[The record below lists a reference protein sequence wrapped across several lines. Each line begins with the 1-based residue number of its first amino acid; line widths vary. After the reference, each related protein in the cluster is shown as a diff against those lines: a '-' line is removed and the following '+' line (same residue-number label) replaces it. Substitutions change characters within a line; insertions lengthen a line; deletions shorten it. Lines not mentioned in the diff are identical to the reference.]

1 MTLKNK
7 KKRLRENT
15 KISIWP
21 LTFDYYHEHEFIK
34 VLDVGRLRSGI
45 TEPAS
50 WMPITDKFD
59 YDYRESSNSFE
70 VDGTQS
76 FADKLTNKNWDQIPD
91 KPRLFLNENFS
102 LFLPDQLTFMRSL
115 RVENQYQFWFWRNRQ
130 ILQI

>member
-1 MTLKNK
+1 MTLKK
-7 KKRLRENT
+7 KKKKVARKHEDLN
-15 KISIWP
+15 
-21 LTFDYYHEHEFIK
+21 LTSDLWLLSRARIYKGIGCGPFAQWYNRTR
-34 VLDVGRLRSGI
+34 VLDAHHWQIWL
-45 TEPAS
+45 
-50 WMPITDKFD
+50 
-59 YDYRESSNSFE
+59 RESSNSFE

-91 KPRLFLNENFS
+91 KTRLFLNENFS